1 MEMLSV
7 KDLTFTYPN
16 ADKPAVHNVD
26 LKVDEGEFIV
36 LCGKTGSGKSTFLR
50 LLKEELRPLGNM
62 QGDISNKTCRRIGF
76 VMQNPKEQ
84 AVTDKVWHELV
95 FGMENYGIPQD
106 KMASRAAELSAYFG
120 IEAWYDKSVNELS
133 GGQLQLLN
141 LASVMATDP
150 DMLILDEP
158 TAQLDPIAAQ
168 DFISAV
174 VRLHTDFAITVLI
187 AEHRLDELLPVSDR
201 MLVMDDGRITYD
213 GTPEEVIRSIDASS
227 EIFGA
232 LPAPYRFF
240 KMLDDDRNRSNS
252 ANGKGKDNGNGN
264 GNGCPITIGGGR
276 SFLKSYIDRQ
286 PKNELQN
293 VIKKDHTG
301 SSSKNEKIVSVPKE
315 KHIPV
320 LELKQVYFRYGRDM
334 QDVLDGFDLTVYDGE
349 IYCLLG
355 GNGSGKT
362 TALNAAAGL
371 IKPYSGTVKLF
382 SKKLKEYKN
391 QSLYNRCLAML
402 PQDVRTLFMYNTVRE
417 ELQSMLG
424 YDIFKD
430 VDIGKKTGDNSV
442 LLQGAKSMTS
452 PDLMKD
458 SGDMKKAGSMKSSE
472 LMASSDLM
480 TSPEPMI
487 SSETMTGSEPMKSIL
502 AYLSGLAD
510 KHPYD
515 LSGGEQQLV
524 GLAKVLAA
532 EPKVLLLD
540 EPTKG
545 MDAGKKAEFA
555 QMIRKLKKSGITC
568 VIVTHDVE
576 FAAICADRCG
586 LCFRGRIV
594 SEGEPDRF
602 FADNRYYTTAACRM
616 SRGICEGAATIEGL
630 AEKIR

>member
-1 MEMLSV
+1 MEMHRV
-7 KDLTFTYPN
+7 KDLTFTYPGM
-16 ADKPAVHNVD
+16 DKPAVSNVD
-26 LKVDEGEFIV
+26 LNIDEGGFIV

-50 LLKEELRPLGNM
+50 LLKKELRPLGNM
-62 QGDISNKTCRRIGF
+62 QGDIIYTACRRIGF

-120 IEAWYDKSVNELS
+120 IEAWYDRSVNELS

-150 DMLILDEP
+150 DILILDEP
-158 TAQLDPIAAQ
+158 TAQLDPVAAQ
-168 DFISAV
+168 DFISAI
-174 VRLHTDFAITVLI
+174 VRLHMDFAITVII
-187 AEHRLDELLPVSDR
+187 AEHRLDELLSVCDR
-201 MLVMDDGRITYD
+201 MLIMDKGRITAD
-213 GTPEEVIRSIDASS
+213 GIPRDVIKSVDVSS
-227 EIFGA
+227 EIFEA
-232 LPAPYRFF
+232 LPAAYRLF
-240 KMLDDDRNRSNS
+240 KMLEDDRESS
-252 ANGKGKDNGNGN
+252 GQTTVITSEF
-264 GNGCPITIGGGR
+264 PLTIGEGR
-276 SFLKSYIDRQ
+276 SFLKHYLDNVL
-286 PKNELQN
+286 KNKLRN
-293 VIKKDHTG
+293 LNTKD
-301 SSSKNEKIVSVPKE
+301 SVQSSKTSGNTVAGTTGKRTPA
-315 KHIPV
+315 
-320 LELKQVYFRYGRDM
+320 LEMKQIFFRYGKDL
-334 QDVLDGFDLTVYDGE
+334 QDVLDSFDLTVYKGE

-371 IKPYSGTVKLF
+371 IRPYSGNIKLF
-382 SKKLKEYKN
+382 SKKIKEYKN

-417 ELQSMLG
+417 ELESMLG
-424 YDIFKD
+424 YDIFKNIEKSD
-430 VDIGKKTGDNSV
+430 KAVKHSGSLKNSE
-442 LLQGAKSMTS
+442 SENNS
-452 PDLMKD
+452 D
-458 SGDMKKAGSMKSSE
+458 SIKNSE
-472 LMASSDLM
+472 LVKKIL
-480 TSPEPMI
+480 PHI
-487 SSETMTGSEPMKSIL
+487 SEF
-502 AYLSGLAD
+502 AD

-532 EPKVLLLD
+532 EPKMLLLD

-545 MDAGKKAEFA
+545 MDAGKKTEFA
-555 QMIRKLKKSGITC
+555 QIVRELKKSGITC

-616 SRGICEGAATIEGL
+616 SREICEGSATLGDL
-630 AEKIR
+630 AEKIRESR